1 MTLPRIYSTLERSLL
16 AVFGLLCLGAALI
29 FCFIVATNIETRHDV
44 AAWLA
49 ILGGLVLS
57 AVSLKI
63 VFTGTARSYFE
74 QKIPYHPPPPG
85 EDP

>member
-1 MTLPRIYSTLERSLL
+1 MPRIYSTLERSLF
-16 AVFGLLCLGAALI
+16 AVFGFLCLGAALF
-29 FCFIVATNIETRHDV
+29 FCFILATNSEARHNV

-57 AVSLKI
+57 TVSLKI
-63 VFTGTARSYFE
+63 VSTGTAWSYFE

-85 EDP
+85 EDA

>member
-1 MTLPRIYSTLERSLL
+1 VTLARIYSTLERSLFAVL
-16 AVFGLLCLGAALI
+16 ALLCLGAALI
-29 FCFIVATNIETRHDV
+29 FCFMVATNIEVRHNV

-63 VFTGTARSYFE
+63 VLTGSGWPYFE

-85 EDP
+85 EDG